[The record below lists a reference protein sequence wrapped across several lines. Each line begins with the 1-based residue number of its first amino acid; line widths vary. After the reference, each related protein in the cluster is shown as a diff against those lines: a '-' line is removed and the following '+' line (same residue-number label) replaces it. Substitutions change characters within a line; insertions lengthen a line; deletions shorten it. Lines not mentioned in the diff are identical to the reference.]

1 MKTKNE
7 AVSIKPYEPA
17 IQSALRQAASA
28 LSHLTNLG
36 LTVEF
41 QLANSNG
48 NTGSVSFDKDSDVT
62 IVTRGT
68 AKVPGH
74 D

>member
-17 IQSALRQAASA
+17 IQSALQQASSA
-28 LSHLTNLG
+28 LSYLTNLG

-41 QLANSNG
+41 QLTNSNG
-48 NTGSVSFDKDSDVT
+48 NTGLISFDKCSDITLVA
-62 IVTRGT
+62 RGN